1 MNYRRLLPTVVLVAS
16 VAACYA
22 QSMSI
27 GAKGGLNFTRIS
39 NAGISGSPSSGF
51 WARYHV
57 GIFGNFKFSKFT
69 LQPEILYSRQGT
81 KDPDATGQP
90 RINLEYASIPV
101 LFKWELTKGF
111 NIQAGPQFS
120 ILARAA
126 LEVESNGSVASTDLE
141 DNLHKYDWALCTGFG
156 WESPFGLVVDA
167 RYNIPITDLNK
178 LSGVEMHNQVIQL
191 SAGYKLFKF
200 GK

>member
-1 MNYRRLLPTVVLVAS
+1 MNYLRFLLIIFFVSTVVVAHGQS
-16 VAACYA
+16 V
-22 QSMSI
+22 SI
-27 GAKGGLNFTRIS
+27 GAKGGLSLTRVS

-51 WARYHV
+51 WPRYHL
-57 GIFGNFKFSKFT
+57 GIFGNIKFAKFT
-69 LQPEILYSRQGT
+69 LQPEVLYSRQGT
-81 KDPDATGQP
+81 KDSDATGQP
-90 RINLEYASIPV
+90 RMNLEYVSIPV
-101 LFKWELTKGF
+101 VFKWALAPGF

-120 ILARAA
+120 VLARGA

-141 DNLHKYDWALCTGFG
+141 AMLHKYDWALCTGFG
-156 WESPFGLVVDA
+156 WESPFGLIVDA
-167 RYNIPITDLNK
+167 RYNIPITNLSK